1 MLFQCLNVF
10 RYTHNFVLQVHGV
23 AVDGHHRLRVEADVS
38 PNENEPA
45 SIASRAAEERKKRA
59 IR

>member
-1 MLFQCLNVF
+1 M
-10 RYTHNFVLQVHGV
+10 HGV